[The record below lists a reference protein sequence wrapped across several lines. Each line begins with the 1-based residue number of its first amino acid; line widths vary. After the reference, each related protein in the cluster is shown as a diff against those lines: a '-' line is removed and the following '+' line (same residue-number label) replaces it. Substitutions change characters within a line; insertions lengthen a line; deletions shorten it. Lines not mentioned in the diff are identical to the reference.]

1 MTFKTLSPRRALLL
15 ATAIT
20 TMVFAANAA
29 AAEGAPAA
37 APALTVAQQNAVRS
51 AKSYLRFTSFSR
63 AGLIDQLSSSVGAG
77 YAEADAIVAVD
88 SLNIDWNENAV
99 KSATSYLKLMGFSC
113 KGLVDQLSSSAGAK
127 YTLSQATY
135 GARQVGV
142 CP

>member
-1 MTFKTLSPRRALLL
+1 MTFKIVSPRKALLL
-15 ATAIT
+15 ATALT
-20 TMVFAANAA
+20 AMVLAGNAA

-51 AKSYLRFTSFSR
+51 AQSYLRFMPFSR
-63 AGLIDQLSSSVGAG
+63 AGLISQLSSNGGAG
-77 YAEADAIVAVD
+77 YDEADATVAVD
-88 SLNIDWNENAV
+88 SLDVDWNANAV

-135 GARQVGV
+135 GARQVGI